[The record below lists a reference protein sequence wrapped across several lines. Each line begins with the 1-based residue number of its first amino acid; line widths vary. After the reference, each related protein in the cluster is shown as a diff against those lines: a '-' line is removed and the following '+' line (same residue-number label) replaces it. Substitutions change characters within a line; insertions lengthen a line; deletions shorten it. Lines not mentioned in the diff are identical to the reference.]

1 MLSDLFGWHFL
12 FEKTLREI
20 KKEKVLMNFLL
31 FCSGNES

>member
-20 KKEKVLMNFLL
+20 KKGESSLELSPFL
-31 FCSGNES
+31 